1 MLNLFN
7 RIILIMRLFNVI
19 AIVICLLIC
28 RNMHAQKQQAA
39 NVAAQAETK
48 RLTDLLHK
56 LEGTYQVQIVNSR
69 EKTEF
74 PMVLLDT
81 IVARR
86 NQTQVVYYQMKPNV
100 RIRILPQNLIESP
113 GFIPLERIKYI
124 MATDK

>member
-1 MLNLFN
+1 
-7 RIILIMRLFNVI
+7 MRLFNVI
-19 AIVICLLIC
+19 AIAICLLMYG
-28 RNMHAQKQQAA
+28 NMNAQKQQAA
-39 NVAAQAETK
+39 NVAAGAETK
-48 RLTDLLHK
+48 RLMDLLHK

-100 RIRILPQNLIESP
+100 RIKILPQNMIESP
-113 GFIPLERIKYI
+113 GFIPLERIKYV
-124 MATDK
+124 MAPDK